1 MKGVLSGKATSTIK
15 GLYRLECPWISGKAI
30 RIDLWYCLS
39 GNGFLIDIAS
49 VSTSISAIVT
59 FDCTFC
65 KNGKIACVYKT
76 WNSHWITWQNDEE
89 LRKCQTPIEYHGKLL
104 PRPHICP
111 LSTYGNSP
119 LCPTGHWPFGA
130 AALLSIHFFSW
141 SLQAGHRV
149 PLTMCDPWM
158 TSSPKH
164 SGNNFWVSVTQE

>member
-49 VSTSISAIVT
+49 VSTSISALVT

-89 LRKCQTPIEYHGKLL
+89 LRKCKTPFESHGILRLK
-104 PRPHICP
+104 PQIHP
-111 LSTYGNSP
+111 LRTYGNSP
-119 LCPTGHWPFGA
+119 LCPTGHRSPGFKEKDSANLEQSLKICIQGQ
-130 AALLSIHFFSW
+130 FFVLKKTRW
-141 SLQAGHRV
+141 GTRL
-149 PLTMCDPWM
+149 
-158 TSSPKH
+158 
-164 SGNNFWVSVTQE
+164 NF